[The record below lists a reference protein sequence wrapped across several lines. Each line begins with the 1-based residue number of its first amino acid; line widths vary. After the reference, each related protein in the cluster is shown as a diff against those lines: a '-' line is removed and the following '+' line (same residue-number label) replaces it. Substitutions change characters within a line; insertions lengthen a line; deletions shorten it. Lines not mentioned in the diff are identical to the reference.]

1 MTAHKLTRKE
11 LKQDSFVQWTSRAV
25 DFIQDNYLRLAIGAV
40 AVVVLIV
47 AVSFFTRGQVQA
59 RESAAALLF
68 QGQQL
73 LGQGEYGAA
82 EQRLQECRESYGGT
96 MFGKQACLDLAQ
108 ALMIQGQDARALD
121 IITEGLQDA
130 GSDLDTARALN
141 KMKAS
146 CLMNL
151 QQYDGAISLYRDLLA
166 GATVDNE
173 RFDLV
178 KRLASSLKLT
188 GQLPAAISVLEE
200 LQRDVDLGEVKL
212 LQTRELE
219 TMIHTYRALDM

>member
-1 MTAHKLTRKE
+1 MAAHKLTRKD
-11 LKQDSFVQWTSRAV
+11 LKQDSFVDWTSRAV

-47 AVSFFTRGQVQA
+47 AVSFYTRGQVQA
-59 RESAAALLF
+59 RESAAAMLF

-82 EQRLQECRESYGGT
+82 EQRLQECRQSYGGT

-108 ALMIQGQDARALD
+108 VLMIQGQDTQALD
-121 IITEGLQDA
+121 IIAEGLQA
-130 GSDLDTARALN
+130 TEGDLSMTRALN
-141 KMKAS
+141 KMKAA

-151 QQYDGAISLYRDLLA
+151 QQYDGAISLYRELLT
-166 GATVDNE
+166 GVSVDSE

-178 KRLASSLKLT
+178 KRLASSLKLA
-188 GQLPAAISVLEE
+188 GQLPAAITVLEE
-200 LQRDVDLGEVKL
+200 LQRDVDLGEVEL
-212 LQTRELE
+212 LQGRELE
-219 TMIHTYRALDM
+219 TMIHMYRALDM